1 MELITRKLS
10 LKDMGALMVQH
21 IFLFE
26 VSLLT
31 VSITS
36 VQVFY
41 LKPTAQRYRKNL
53 LRYSIFNKCC
63 CFPGKLLSSQDVL
76 SFLFSVFSL
85 LWLLQLSGLYFYFS
99 PFPSTPVQFPCA
111 LTFVAPV
118 EIHEVPLVLGFTGLA
133 TKPRAQWAHCYAPTA
148 ALDFRA
154 INSCR
159 SEMSWTPSINHRP
172 PSSGDKT
179 NNRQPNVKPRV
190 KPGATKHKRKRD
202 SKQGSLCGS

>member
-1 MELITRKLS
+1 MCS
-10 LKDMGALMVQH
+10 A
-21 IFLFE
+21 F
-26 VSLLT
+26 
-31 VSITS
+31 
-36 VQVFY
+36 
-41 LKPTAQRYRKNL
+41 
-53 LRYSIFNKCC
+53 
-63 CFPGKLLSSQDVL
+63 CFP
-76 SFLFSVFSL
+76 FSL

-118 EIHEVPLVLGFTGLA
+118 EIHEVPPVLGFTGLA

-190 KPGATKHKRKRD
+190 KPGATKHPDTNASVTQNRGLYVVPNRLLRSEVQPCMTFMCSQRCCQVVSFTNLLSSAMLKEKKCFSIRLQSIKCVT
-202 SKQGSLCGS
+202 LT